1 MNHKSNLKFYV
12 RPALAVAFA
21 FVGVFIAKLGV
32 PAEVDGV
39 SRLIILSVAGIAF
52 AVLGFILPEL
62 VEFFG
67 RAGITAIA
75 MQIMRELPK
84 EASNLPL
91 PQLSFGRREEAV
103 KGEPRQG
110 REEKE
115 FKNPILVDTSIL
127 VDGRVVDVA
136 KTGFLSGEL
145 LIMPSVIKELHTLAD
160 SADALK
166 RARGRRGLDGLAD
179 LKKVRGIDIALLE
192 FDPVGDG
199 VDEKLLVLAR
209 KLHARIMTTD
219 FNLNKV
225 AKVKGVRVMNLNEL
239 TNAVKSK
246 VMPGEDLEIDIKAVG
261 KSKDQGVGY
270 LEDGT
275 MVVVEGGA
283 KLRGKSLT
291 VRVMKVLQTT
301 AGRMVFSRPKAE

>member
-1 MNHKSNLKFYV
+1 MKKYKLKFYI
-12 RPALAVAFA
+12 RPALAIAFA

-32 PAEVDGV
+32 PAEIDGV

-75 MQIMRELPK
+75 MQIMREWPK
-84 EASNLPL
+84 EAAHIPRLPI
-91 PQLSFGRREEAV
+91 SFGT
-103 KGEPRQG
+103 RQDEVRG
-110 REEKE
+110 E
-115 FKNPILVDTSIL
+115 FKNPIVVDTSIL
-127 VDGRVVDVA
+127 VDGRIVDVA
-136 KTGFLSGEL
+136 KTGFLAGQL
-145 LIMPSVIKELHTLAD
+145 LIMPSVINELHMLAD
-160 SADALK
+160 SADSLK
-166 RARGRRGLDGLAD
+166 RARGRRGLDCLAD
-179 LKKVRGIDIALLE
+179 LKKVHGIDLVLLE
-192 FDPVGDG
+192 ADPVGDG

-225 AKVKGVRVMNLNEL
+225 AKVKNVRVMNLNEL
-239 TNAVKSK
+239 TNAVKSR
-246 VMPGEDLEIDIKAVG
+246 VLPGEDLEIDIKAVG

-283 KLRGKSLT
+283 SMRGKSLT
-291 VRVMKVLQTT
+291 VRVMKVLQTA
-301 AGRMVFSRPKAE
+301 AGRMVFSRPKGE

>member
-1 MNHKSNLKFYV
+1 MKQKYKLKFYI
-12 RPALAVAFA
+12 RPALAIAFA
-21 FVGVFIAKLGV
+21 FVGVFIAKLGMS
-32 PAEVDGV
+32 AEIDGV

-75 MQIMRELPK
+75 MQIMREWSK
-84 EASNLPL
+84 EASHLPR
-91 PQLSFGRREEAV
+91 PQLSFGRREGDARE
-103 KGEPRQG
+103 GQ
-110 REEKE
+110 EEKE
-115 FKNPILVDTSIL
+115 FANPIVVDTSVL
-127 VDGRVVDVA
+127 VDGRIVDIA
-136 KTGFLSGEL
+136 KTGFLSGQL
-145 LIMPSVIKELHTLAD
+145 LIMPSVITELHSLAD
-160 SADALK
+160 STNSLK

-179 LKKVRGIDIALLE
+179 LKKVHGLDIALLDS
-192 FDPVGDG
+192 DPVGEG

-209 KLHARIMTTD
+209 KLQARIMTID

-225 AKVKGVRVMNLNEL
+225 ARVKGIRVLNLNEL

-261 KSKDQGVGY
+261 TSKDQGVGY

-283 KLRGKSLT
+283 KLTGKSLT
-291 VRVMKVLQTT
+291 VRVMKVLQTA

>member
-1 MNHKSNLKFYV
+1 MNHKSHLKFYV
-12 RPALAVAFA
+12 RPALAIAFA
-21 FVGVFIAKLGV
+21 FVGVFIAKLSL
-32 PAEVDGV
+32 PSEVDGA

-52 AVLGFILPEL
+52 ALLGFVLPEL

-84 EASNLPL
+84 EAANIPR
-91 PQLSFGRREEAV
+91 PQFSFGPRRED
-103 KGEPRQG
+103 GPT
-110 REEKE
+110 E
-115 FKNPILVDTSIL
+115 FKSPIVIDTSIL
-127 VDGRVVDVA
+127 IDGRIVDVA
-136 KTGFLSGEL
+136 KTGFLSGQL
-145 LIMPSVIKELHTLAD
+145 LIMPSVITELHMLAD
-160 SADALK
+160 STDSLK
-166 RARGRRGLDGLAD
+166 RAKGRRGLDGLAE
-179 LKKVRGIDIALLE
+179 LKKVRGIDLVLLE
-192 FDPVGDG
+192 VDPVGAG

-209 KLHARIMTTD
+209 KLHARIMTND

-225 AKVKGVRVMNLNEL
+225 AKVKGVQVLNLNEL

-246 VMPGEDLEIDIKAVG
+246 VLPGEDIEIDIKAVG

-283 KLRGKSLT
+283 KLKGKSLT
-291 VRVMKVLQTT
+291 VRVMKVLQTA
-301 AGRMVFSRPKAE
+301 AGRMVFSKPKGE

>member
-1 MNHKSNLKFYV
+1 MSHKYKLKFYI
-12 RPALAVAFA
+12 RPALAIVFA

-32 PAEVDGV
+32 SAEIDGV
-39 SRLIILSVAGIAF
+39 SRLIILSVAGVAF
-52 AVLGFILPEL
+52 ALLGFALPEL
-62 VEFFG
+62 IEFFG

-84 EASNLPL
+84 EATTRLAH
-91 PQLSFGRREEAV
+91 PQINFGKREPAAEEAS
-103 KGEPRQG
+103 G
-110 REEKE
+110 
-115 FKNPILVDTSIL
+115 FKNPIIVDTSIL

-145 LIMPSVIKELHTLAD
+145 LIMPSVIRELHSLAD
-160 SADALK
+160 STDSLK

-179 LKKVRGIDIALLE
+179 LKKVHGIDIALLE
-192 FDPVGDG
+192 SDPVGEG

-209 KLHARIMTTD
+209 KLHARIMTID

-261 KSKDQGVGY
+261 TSKDQGVGY

-291 VRVMKVLQTT
+291 VRVMKVLQTA
-301 AGRMVFSRPKAE
+301 AGRMVFSKPKAE